1 MLGPDHSGVATA
13 TRTKQGPPAP
23 LNEELLRV
31 TRIFVAIAAG
41 SVEGEAADLSI
52 QQYRALAVLASQED
66 RRPVDLARALGVTAS
81 ATTTLC
87 DRLVRKGLISRRHDG
102 GDRRTITLSVTAR
115 GLAKLSKVTTARS
128 IVLREI
134 YNRLPSAIQTELA
147 AVIPAIIEAA
157 NAVGIDEWSI
167 QGL

>member
-1 MLGPDHSGVATA
+1 LGPHDSDFATA
-13 TRTKQGPPAP
+13 TRTRQAPPVQ
-23 LNEELLRV
+23 LNEDLLRL

-41 SVEGEAADLSI
+41 SLEGEASDLSI

-81 ATTTLC
+81 TTTTLC

-102 GDRRTITLSVTAR
+102 NDRRTIFLSVTAKGR
-115 GLAKLSKVTTARS
+115 AKLTKVTSARS
-128 IVLREI
+128 ERLREI
-134 YNRLPSAIQTELA
+134 YVRLPPTVQTELA
-147 AVIPAIIEAA
+147 EVIPAIVEVA
-157 NAVGIDEWSI
+157 NALGIDEWSI